1 MSVREAVASPSGWI
15 DVARADTRQII
26 LEVAKD
32 LFAERGFGSV
42 PLREIARAAGVH
54 VGSVTYHFG
63 DKLGLL
69 EAIYTAHTQPM
80 NARRLELIGE
90 AMLISD
96 DDQRLVAV
104 LRAYVLPA
112 FTSSHA
118 DSGGGA
124 HFTRMRA
131 VLSAEGNPE
140 ARQIIASAF
149 DATTRAFIDAVAGCL
164 PGADREAI
172 VWRSQFLLGSLYYTL
187 INPERIT
194 RLSDGR
200 TDGGDHER
208 AIDELVATSF
218 ASFKALADPGRTSR
232 TEAFHSA

>member
-1 MSVREAVASPSGWI
+1 MSRH
-15 DVARADTRQII
+15 DTRQII
-26 LEVAKD
+26 LETAED

-69 EAIYTAHTQPM
+69 EAIYTTHTKPM

-90 AMLISD
+90 AMRISD
-96 DDQRLVAV
+96 DDQRLMAV
-104 LRAYVLPA
+104 LRAYLLPA
-112 FTSSHA
+112 FVSSHGEA
-118 DSGGGA
+118 GGGA
-124 HFTRMRA
+124 RFTRMRA

-140 ARQIIASAF
+140 AREIIARAF
-149 DATTRAFIDAVAGCL
+149 DATTRAFIDAVADCL
-164 PGADREAI
+164 PGADRDAI

-200 TDGGDHER
+200 SDGGDHQR
-208 AIDELVATSF
+208 AIEELVATSF
-218 ASFKALADPGRTSR
+218 ASFKALTHPAQENTPETLR
-232 TEAFHSA
+232 SA

>member
-1 MSVREAVASPSGWI
+1 M
-15 DVARADTRQII
+15 ARADTRQTI

-69 EAIYTAHTQPM
+69 EAIYTAHTEPM

-90 AMLISD
+90 AMRISD
-96 DDQRLVAV
+96 DDQRLMAV
-104 LRAYVLPA
+104 LRAYVMPA

-124 HFTRMRA
+124 RFTRMRA

-140 ARQIIASAF
+140 ARQIIANAF
-149 DATTRAFIDAVAGCL
+149 DATTRAFIDAIQGCL
-164 PGADREAI
+164 PGADRDAI
-172 VWRSQFLLGSLYYTL
+172 VWRCQFLLGSLYYTL

-208 AIDELVATSF
+208 AIDELVSTSF
-218 ASFKALADPGRTSR
+218 ASFKALAEPGRKSR
-232 TEAFHSA
+232 VQTFHPA

>member
-1 MSVREAVASPSGWI
+1 MSRP
-15 DVARADTRQII
+15 DTRTAI
-26 LEVAKD
+26 LEAAED
-32 LFAERGFGSV
+32 LFAERGFGSA
-42 PLREIARAAGVH
+42 PLREIARSAGVN

-69 EAIYTAHTQPM
+69 EAIYSAHTTPM

-90 AMLISD
+90 AMRIRD
-96 DDQRLVAV
+96 DDQRLMAV

-112 FTSSHA
+112 FVASHDDA
-118 DSGGGA
+118 GGGA
-124 HFTRMRA
+124 RFTRVRA

-140 ARQIIASAF
+140 ARQIIARAF
-149 DATTRAFIDAVAGCL
+149 DATTRAFIDAVADCL
-164 PGADREAI
+164 PGADRDAI

-200 TDGGDHER
+200 TDGADHQR

-218 ASFKALADPGRTSR
+218 ASLRALDRRDAGAAPVA
-232 TEAFHSA
+232 ESA